1 VIYGTNVYLNSS
13 FRRLAFSRKAVTL
26 HEMASV
32 IPGNG
37 VLYLHGP
44 TLANLVIFMQ
54 RTRLNILVDQS
65 VLQFRQWV
73 FNPWRRLAVIVISLL
88 FGNFF
93 ATAISATAGQAAKLD
108 VTISAILVIFVEV
121 VSWIYYRYA
130 PRRPNPS
137 ELTAN
142 QTRFPTDTTI
152 TNSVSVDLGPV
163 RSRSTLAEC
172 LNAFKLGMVYGLFVE
187 AFKLGS

>member
-1 VIYGTNVYLNSS
+1 
-13 FRRLAFSRKAVTL
+13 
-26 HEMASV
+26 
-32 IPGNG
+32 
-37 VLYLHGP
+37 
-44 TLANLVIFMQ
+44 MQ
-54 RTRLNILVDQS
+54 RTRLNTLVDQS

-108 VTISAILVIFVEV
+108 VTISAILVIIVEV
-121 VSWIYYRYA
+121 ISWVYYRYA
-130 PRRPNPS
+130 PRRPDGPRLIGNQIG
-137 ELTAN
+137 N
-142 QTRFPTDTTI
+142 QTRLADATA
-152 TNSVSVDLGPV
+152 VSTLPVDLGPV
-163 RSRSTLAEC
+163 RSRSTVAEC